1 MVYSSMVHV
10 AGGEGGSIRH
20 DDDGR
25 PAPTGRR
32 PVRARAPAPAMT
44 IAKVELKFA
53 HLSNRD
59 SPARKANRE
68 ALREHI
74 EEIQAD
80 LPVPSMPP
88 SGPPLQLVDRYA
100 GGRPRGR

>member
-1 MVYSSMVHV
+1 M
-10 AGGEGGSIRH
+10 A
-20 DDDGR
+20 DL
-25 PAPTGRR
+25 
-32 PVRARAPAPAMT
+32 
-44 IAKVELKFA
+44 ELKYA

-80 LPVPSMPP
+80 LSVPSMPP
-88 SGPPLQLVDRYA
+88 SGPPLQLADRYA
-100 GGRPRGR
+100 GGHR

>member
-1 MVYSSMVHV
+1 
-10 AGGEGGSIRH
+10 
-20 DDDGR
+20 
-25 PAPTGRR
+25 
-32 PVRARAPAPAMT
+32 MT
-44 IAKVELKFA
+44 IAKVELKFV